1 MSTTS
6 TATITDQ
13 GAILQQLLDERLESA
28 LVSASCSTGPEGANM
43 KGWLTYDRPDPL
55 KVYFELDQVT
65 DRHGLFA
72 GGGFGP
78 KLCATAES
86 LIGKVGTFEA
96 EGDGFSGHLQMWVG
110 GRAVLAGRLPVVGA
124 GVPFAKWHIKGTV
137 RFTRP

>member
-1 MSTTS
+1 MSTTG

-13 GAILQQLLDERLESA
+13 TAILQQLLDERRESA

-43 KGWLTYDRPDPL
+43 KGWLTYDRPNPL
-55 KVYFELDQVT
+55 KVYFELEHVT

-78 KLCATAES
+78 KLCAVAES
-86 LIGKVGTFEA
+86 LIGKVGTFEV
-96 EGDGFSGHLQMWVG
+96 EGNGFEGHLQMWVG
-110 GRAVLAGRLPVVGA
+110 ERAVLGGRLPVVGA